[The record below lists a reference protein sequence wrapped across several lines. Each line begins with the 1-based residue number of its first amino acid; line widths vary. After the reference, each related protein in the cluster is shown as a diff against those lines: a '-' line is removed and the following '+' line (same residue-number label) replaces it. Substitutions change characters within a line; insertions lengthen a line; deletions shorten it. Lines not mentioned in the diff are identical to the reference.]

1 MYPLNP
7 ILKIVLG
14 VLILA
19 VASLVTLGV
28 LITDLTEKSF
38 YDESGK
44 VSLEGLGQKVTVAKD
59 NFGISHISA
68 ANEGDLYFTL
78 GYMHA
83 QDRLWQMDI
92 SRRVA
97 EGRLAEIMG
106 QDVLMY
112 DKLFRTLGMDKMASV
127 LYEKISPKSKELL
140 IKYSEGVN
148 SFISNHSKTLPLEF
162 DVLNYKPDLWK
173 PEHSLMIVRLMAW
186 ELNIAW
192 YTDYTFGEIVNRFGL
207 DRGTEFFPD
216 YPSDAPHVIKGDT
229 TGKKETPDTLKDVSG
244 INIPPPKD
252 ISGLGK
258 DFYNTVLSFR
268 KFYGSEGM
276 QFGSN
281 AWVVSGS
288 KSENGK
294 PILANDPHLSLQ
306 VPSKWYEVDLY
317 NESTKRNITGF
328 SIPGAP
334 AVVIGT
340 NAVISWGITNL
351 MNDDSDFYVL
361 DLEPGQPGKYR
372 YRDTVL
378 QIDSASESIKIKGQK
393 DEVPFTTY
401 RTHLGPVI
409 SGIEK
414 TGFRSKQKLPND
426 PARVLTFRWTGYEVS
441 DEVNAFYKI
450 NNAANWDEFKNALK
464 DFGAPGSNFVYA
476 DTMGNIGYRAAGNV
490 PIRENVQT
498 DYALM
503 FPSRGEIEWKGY
515 IPFDEMPQSY
525 NPKEGYIVTAN
536 NKPQKDYKY
545 YISNVYEPGYRAQRI
560 ESFLKPRGSFSADE
574 FKLIQHDIYSLH
586 AREMCGYI
594 FEAVK
599 DPSKINANYTR
610 YIKVLRDWDFKMVAS
625 SPAATLYAQFE
636 LELYR
641 NLYKEVLG
649 EELFTNYIYIK
660 NIPVRNTSRLLKEN
674 KSWLFDNTADS
685 KESPRDGII
694 RKSFADAI
702 ESLSGRYGQ
711 DHNNWLWGEHHKILM
726 MHPLGVVPA
735 LSSIL
740 NIGPYDIGGSGTTV
754 SMAEYSFG
762 KALQDGRFEAFLGP
776 SMRMVIDMS
785 APRVMYTINSTG
797 QSGQPIHPNFRDQAR
812 LWLNGE
818 YKTINTDAGKL
829 AAEKLN
835 VLTLEPK

>member
-1 MYPLNP
+1 LNP
-7 ILKIVLG
+7 ILKVTIG
-14 VLILA
+14 VLILGA
-19 VASLVTLGV
+19 ASLVTLGV

-44 VSLEGLGQKVTVAKD
+44 VSVNGLSRKVTVSKD
-59 NFGISHISA
+59 NFGVSHISA
-68 ANEGDLYFTL
+68 SNESDMYFAL

-97 EGRLAEIMG
+97 EGRLSEIMG

-112 DKLFRTLGMDKMASV
+112 DKLFRTLGINKMASV
-127 LYEKISPKSKELL
+127 LYEKISPKSRELL
-140 IKYSEGVN
+140 TRYADGVN
-148 SFISNHSKTLPLEF
+148 SFIENHSKILPLEF
-162 DVLNYKPDLWK
+162 DVLNYKPEQWK

-207 DRGTEFFPD
+207 DRGTDFFPD
-216 YPSDAPHVIKGDT
+216 YPVDAPHIIKGDT
-229 TGKKETPDTLKDVSG
+229 TLKKQAADTVKEVSHH
-244 INIPPPKD
+244 NLSPMKD
-252 ISGLGK
+252 ISGLGEE
-258 DFYNTVLSFR
+258 FYNTVLSFR

-281 AWVVSGS
+281 SWVVNGS

-294 PILANDPHLSLQ
+294 PILANDPHLALQ
-306 VPSKWYEVDLY
+306 VPSKWYEVDLH
-317 NESTKRNITGF
+317 NEQLKRNISGF

-334 AVVIGT
+334 AVVIGA
-340 NAVISWGITNL
+340 NSVISWGITNL
-351 MNDDSDFYVL
+351 MNDDSDFYVF

-372 YRDTVL
+372 YKDTVL
-378 QIDSASESIKIKGQK
+378 MMDSTVESIKIKGQK
-393 DEVPFTTY
+393 DEVSFTTY

-414 TGFRSKQKLPND
+414 TGFRSKQKLPLD
-426 PARVLTFRWTGYEVS
+426 PARILTFRWTGYDVS

-450 NNAANWDEFKNALK
+450 NNALNWDEFKNALK
-464 DFGAPGSNFVYA
+464 DFGAPGSNFTYA
-476 DTMGNIGYRAAGNV
+476 DTMGNIGYRAAGNI
-490 PIRENVQT
+490 PIREGAQT
-498 DYALM
+498 DFALM

-515 IPFDEMPQSY
+515 VPFDEMPQSY

-536 NKPQKDYKY
+536 NKPKADYKY
-545 YISNVYEPGYRAQRI
+545 YISNIYEPGYRAQRI
-560 ESFLKPRGSFSADE
+560 ESILKPRGSFSADE

-586 AREMCGYI
+586 ARELCGYL

-599 DPSKINANYTR
+599 DPSKLNANYAK
-610 YIKVLRDWDFKMVAS
+610 YLKVLKDWDFKMVAS

-636 LELYR
+636 IELYR
-641 NLYKEVLG
+641 NLYKDALG

-660 NIPVRNTSRLLKEN
+660 NIPVRNTSKLLKEN
-674 KSWLFDNTADS
+674 KSWLFNNTADS
-685 KESPRDGII
+685 RESPRDGII
-694 RKSFADAI
+694 RKSFTDAI
-702 ESLSGRYGQ
+702 ETLSGRYGQ
-711 DHNNWLWGEHHKILM
+711 DHNNWLWGEHHKVLM

-754 SMAEYSFG
+754 SMAEYSFT
-762 KALQDGRFEAFLGP
+762 KALQDGKYEAFLGP

-785 APRVMYTINSTG
+785 NPRVLYTINSTG

-818 YKTINTDAGKL
+818 YKTVITNPEKL

-835 VLTLEPK
+835 VLTIEPK